1 MPIRT
6 RRAGVLAGYGHG
18 MDTIWGCDTVHMDE
32 IAEKVAEKAGQLIE
46 LFRLLRGASDTVEW
60 IGPDAEAHRAR
71 TRTVTTEGTDL
82 CGILRDLSRRLEEES
97 AQQTTASQV
106 DPDTNPLVAVR
117 ADITDL
123 LPVPLRDKVAG
134 ANPFAGSG
142 SAERGPA
149 VTSRWGLPL
158 SPEFRPFPEVDP
170 GFRDPD
176 ATWGVPTFPGVTP
189 FPEIDP
195 GFRAPLGDP
204 ISFPRI
210 TGPLGMPA
218 LGEPFARQEPY
229 SRPEL
234 PDGEE
239 YDLSPRALENGE
251 SVRQEAL
258 SYVPGASQAQQLM
271 GLHEQKGNFLDGA
284 EEVLVDH
291 GYDSLVPAVDLARV
305 GQSGTSLL
313 IGENSTI
320 GQAAEG
326 LDMMVANAGQT
337 TVEVSDAVGN
347 GDLDGA
353 IRAGERGIYRN
364 YEGLA
369 TVVTASPVWKIPE
382 VGGDMAGSAADAIE
396 PFSPAAAEPL
406 RSLESTSHDIG
417 DQVNGFKGE
426 MLDSE
431 NWYDARRRAIPL
443 PWDPR

>member
-1 MPIRT
+1 ME
-6 RRAGVLAGYGHG
+6 
-18 MDTIWGCDTVHMDE
+18 TIWGCDTVHMDE
-32 IAEKVAEKAGQLIE
+32 IAEQVAEKAEQLIE

-71 TRTVTTEGTDL
+71 THTVTTAGTDL

-97 AQQTTASQV
+97 TQQTTASQV
-106 DPDTNPLVAVR
+106 DSDTNPLVAVR

-123 LPVPLRDKVAG
+123 LPAPLRDKVAG
-134 ANPFAGSG
+134 ANPFAGGGSG
-142 SAERGPA
+142 DKPA
-149 VTSRWGLPL
+149 PTSRWGLPL
-158 SPEFRPFPEVDP
+158 SPEFSPFPELDP

-176 ATWGVPTFPGVTP
+176 ATWGVPTVPGVTP

-204 ISFPRI
+204 IGFPGI

-251 SVRQEAL
+251 TVRQEAL
-258 SYVPGASQAQQLM
+258 SYVPGASQAQHLM

-284 EEVLVDH
+284 EQVLEDH
-291 GYDSLVPAVDLARV
+291 GYDALLPAVDLARV

-347 GDLDGA
+347 GDLEGA
-353 IRAGERGIYRN
+353 IRAGERGVYRN

-369 TVVTASPVWKIPE
+369 TVATASPMWKIPE

-417 DQVNGFKGE
+417 DHVNGFKDA

-431 NWYDARRRAIPL
+431 NWYDARRRALPL
-443 PWDPR
+443 PWDPK